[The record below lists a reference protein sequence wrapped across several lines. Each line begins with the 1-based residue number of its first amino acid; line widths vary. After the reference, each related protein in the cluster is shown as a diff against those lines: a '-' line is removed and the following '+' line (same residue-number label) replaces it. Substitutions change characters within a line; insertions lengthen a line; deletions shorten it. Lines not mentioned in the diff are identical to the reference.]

1 MKNLHKSI
9 VCKQIA
15 KKIWKLFVGHFIE
28 MMDGWV
34 GG

>member
-15 KKIWKLFVGHFIE
+15 KKIWKLFVSHFIE